1 MRYEDLPLTGGTTF
15 VSQLTG
21 LPPTMIRRLTKV
33 DPEFPKPFVINDR
46 GDLRWVI
53 SEVLRWLETRA
64 GRTLLAA

>member
-1 MRYEDLPLTGGTTF
+1 MRYADLPLTGNTAF

-21 LPPTMIRRLTKV
+21 LPEGAIRRLPKV

-53 SEVLRWLETRA
+53 SEVLRWLEARA
-64 GRTLLAA
+64 GRPLMAA